1 MNNEIAESIRAVAQG
16 LMGLADALLLQ
27 NSSKE
32 SDGSVEPAEQP
43 VEVKKPKKAKKKS
56 EQEATTDSVIGD
68 QTGDPVTRDQLREY
82 LGSLAANGH
91 SDEVSSLL
99 KEYGEGKLSTV
110 PEENYQAL
118 YAAAKEI
125 GEEAPNA

>member
-27 NSSKE
+27 NSPKE
-32 SDGSVEPAEQP
+32 SEGSIETVAPAEQP

-56 EQEATTDSVIGD
+56 EQEATT
-68 QTGDPVTRDQLREY
+68 QEQVTRDQLREY
-82 LGSLAANGH
+82 LGNLAAAGH

-118 YAAAKEI
+118 YKAAKEL